1 MIPSAL
7 LCHFEAPT
15 WLLFSSNIPP
25 LIYYSHLPV
34 ILLSLVISIFIFSRN
49 RRGLPNQ
56 IIFFTV
62 LSFCS
67 WVFLDSIF
75 WASNRSDVIMFVW
88 SLQILIEPLV
98 HIGTFYLVYNL
109 VLKQDVSFRTK
120 VFWGLL
126 YLPIIVLVPTKYIL
140 SGFDISTCLSSE
152 TLISYYTYVLEIF
165 TTGCIIAFSVLRYL
179 EAKSRDKK
187 KEIVLIGL
195 GAILFL
201 LAFSW
206 GAITGS
212 FTEDWNLAQYGLF
225 GMPVFIGFLA
235 YTIVKFRTFN
245 IKLIG
250 AQVLVLAL
258 FGLIA
263 SILFITSVDYI
274 RVVTAITLIP
284 VFIFGLLLIRGVRR
298 EVEQRERIEKLAK
311 ELGAANERLK
321 ELDQLKS
328 EFVSLATHQI
338 RGPITAIK
346 GYASLML
353 EGDYGAVPESIKQP
367 IETIAQSSGA
377 LAGIV
382 QDFLD
387 VSRIEQGRMKY
398 EFTAF
403 DLSKLVYDVAEE
415 LSPTIERKGLK
426 IKLDVQQSI
435 TVEADKGKLRQV
447 IENLIDN
454 ALKYT
459 PQGFIYLTLTRAEGN
474 IARLTIKDTGVG
486 IKKETLP
493 KLFQKFSRA
502 EDASKANMLG
512 TGLGLY
518 VARQLIEAQKGRVFA
533 ESEGEGKGS
542 TFSVELPL
550 KM

>member
-1 MIPSAL
+1 
-7 LCHFEAPT
+7 
-15 WLLFSSNIPP
+15 
-25 LIYYSHLPV
+25 
-34 ILLSLVISIFIFSRN
+34 
-49 RRGLPNQ
+49 
-56 IIFFTV
+56 
-62 LSFCS
+62 
-67 WVFLDSIF
+67 
-75 WASNRSDVIMFVW
+75 MFVW